1 MGATGLKSRRAQRF
15 LQPTSMNRFSLI
27 IVTLSI
33 MPSFTAAQ
41 ANDASLEAARIGW
54 SEIQFHA
61 SKLFISLDANVVLS
75 ELRLSDIDDRLISPG
90 KGVAVSP
97 DDAIQQLI
105 FTTDFV
111 GRHTVSEL
119 LINSLTGAAL
129 QRTSHDS
136 GSRFRHRI
144 YRFTDIGAYHKTRWP
159 VGAAEEKL
167 PAGRWPEWSEAGEDL
182 RPYPDEA
189 SGHIVTDPG
198 GLLYIAGAAALDEP
212 GDTAEI
218 LAFVRGRVH
227 RVQIEVA
234 QPESINVRYTKY
246 NGDQAVEQK
255 GKLQAMKLLIRGEGL
270 DDGDGEDE
278 FELLGLRGDIVMHMD
293 PETRA
298 PLQLNGR
305 VKIAGKVALRIK
317 SLVVR

>member
-1 MGATGLKSRRAQRF
+1 MIRYF
-15 LQPTSMNRFSLI
+15 LA

-33 MPSFTAAQ
+33 VPPLTPV
-41 ANDASLEAARIGW
+41 DAKNLPMDPRRVGW

-61 SKLFISLDANVVLS
+61 SKLFVSLDANVVLRD
-75 ELRLSDIDDRLISPG
+75 LLSGDISDRLIEPG
-90 KGVAVSP
+90 KGVAIAP
-97 DDAIQQLI
+97 CNGIRQLV

-119 LINSLTGAAL
+119 LMNSLTGAAL

-136 GSRFRHRI
+136 GSRLRHRI

-159 VGAAEEKL
+159 VGEAEEKL
-167 PAGRWPEWSEAGEDL
+167 PAERWPEWSKAGEDL

-189 SGHIVTDPG
+189 SDQIVTDPG
-198 GLLYIAGAAALDEP
+198 GLLYIAGAAALEEP
-212 GDTAEI
+212 GDTTEI
-218 LAFVRGRVH
+218 LAFVRGQVYRV
-227 RVQIEVA
+227 RIEVT
-234 QPESINVRYTKY
+234 QPESINVRFTKY
-246 NGDQAVEQK
+246 DGNTVVEQK
-255 GKLQAMKLLIRGEGL
+255 GKYQAMKLLIRGQGL
-270 DDGDGEDE
+270 DEGDGEDQ
-278 FELLGLRGDIVMHMD
+278 FELLGLRGDIIMHMD

-305 VKIAGKVALRIK
+305 VKIAGNVTLRIK